1 MENLVTPPIYNVK
14 SKRNILVAIVIVYA
28 ASFFAT
34 WLFASS
40 QLAYQLISIFTTIAI
55 SVAILMWCNID
66 AQQRGIKLGPGF
78 RILVVLLA
86 AFALTYYFFKSRG
99 AKRGLISLLKAVA
112 FGIAL
117 IIVGMGMDLLLA
129 LVDDR
134 LGYFKHFK

>member
-1 MENLVTPPIYNVK
+1 MENLATPPIYNVK

-40 QLAYQLISIFTTIAI
+40 QLAYQLISIFTTIGI
-55 SVAILMWCNID
+55 SVAILMWCTID

-117 IIVGMGMDLLLA
+117 IIVGMVMDLLLA
-129 LVDDR
+129 LIDDR